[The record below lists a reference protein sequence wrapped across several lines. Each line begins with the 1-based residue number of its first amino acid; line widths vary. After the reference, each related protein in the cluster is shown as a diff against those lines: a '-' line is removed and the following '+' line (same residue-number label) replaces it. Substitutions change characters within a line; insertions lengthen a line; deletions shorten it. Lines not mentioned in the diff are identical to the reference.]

1 MRPIV
6 LEDVI
11 WLWCV

>member
-6 LEDVI
+6 LEE
-11 WLWCV
+11 WGNYFG